1 MGESWRQ
8 RRIRRAA
15 EKTKE
20 TWAYVAARRTAQQA
34 GDLDRSLDA
43 FDRIVGRRPSGY
55 RAPVYQVTEHTV
67 DLLLER
73 GFVYESSMMAD
84 DVPYLVRTG
93 RGDLVEIPPH
103 WGNDD
108 WPPFAHYEEIGYMMP
123 VRGPSEG
130 LAPFFEEFEA
140 AYETGGFWM
149 AVVHPFLT
157 GRLARWRVM
166 ERWLEGVLERGDVWF
181 ATLDQIARHVL
192 AERDRG
198 ADIRV
203 ERLPYY
209 TERQQ

>member
-1 MGESWRQ
+1 
-8 RRIRRAA
+8 
-15 EKTKE
+15 
-20 TWAYVAARRTAQQA
+20 
-34 GDLDRSLDA
+34 
-43 FDRIVGRRPSGY
+43 VGHRPGGY

-84 DVPYLVRTG
+84 DLPYLLRTG

-103 WGNDD
+103 WGTDD

-140 AYETGGFWM
+140 AHQTGGFWM

-166 ERWLEGVLERGDVWF
+166 ERWLEDVLGRGDVWF
-181 ATLDQIARHVL
+181 ATLGEIAAHIL

-203 ERLPYY
+203 EDFPYY
-209 TERQQ
+209 TEPQA